1 METGM
6 TELTTV
12 LNGNPAVGEGKPTG
26 RKGGDA
32 FILALAIGCSVPQA
46 AERAGIGTSTAYR
59 RLDDPE
65 LRRAV
70 SRVRDELL
78 GQAVGRLLAVAGK
91 AIDTL
96 EASLQSYSD
105 SVRVRAALG
114 ILANML
120 RGIDT
125 VELARR
131 LTELE
136 EQHQGSTCITYAV
149 ALTAWFASGSN
160 AGGNPLAL
168 SKSLP
173 GWQTRMT

>member
-1 METGM
+1 
-6 TELTTV
+6 
-12 LNGNPAVGEGKPTG
+12 
-26 RKGGDA
+26 
-32 FILALAIGCSVPQA
+32 
-46 AERAGIGTSTAYR
+46 
-59 RLDDPE
+59 
-65 LRRAV
+65 V
-70 SRVRDELL
+70 SRLRDELL

-105 SVRVRAALG
+105 AIRVRAALG

-136 EQHQGSTCITYAV
+136 EQH
-149 ALTAWFASGSN
+149 
-160 AGGNPLAL
+160 P
-168 SKSLP
+168 
-173 GWQTRMT
+173 